1 MKTSEDL
8 RYGDSAPRA
17 GAGASLAVG
26 AAVAAVGAAYL
37 FALSQSGLLR
47 SATAWWSEAS
57 AARGPSWALPAI
69 AAGVAVGGISLGV
82 VLLSWLTRSV
92 AQHPYRWLGPVLVGF
107 AMLVLNGMHM
117 ALPWVSVPYPL
128 FMALSGFALLSG
140 GAVMQSSGWPAR
152 LAGGFVLSLPLLAL
166 IVGFAATPG
175 GPGAALQA
183 EGAPLV
189 WLVLALTAVGVGLA
203 ALVGRSDSEYHVAQL
218 RRRLKDKEL
227 QLVDAIEVG
236 RWNQARLAAAEQR
249 VQLAEQGVYNGG
261 GYDAEAAAF
270 AAATHPRS
278 LTPWLMAGLGMIG
291 VGIAAG
297 MYLGLYRPL
306 LKHANAQQALMNE
319 SVQSHAAELEQL
331 RARFDAK
338 QQSLQ
343 AELSAA
349 RGQVGTR
356 PVATVSGNSGIA
368 PAAAA
373 PAAAVKPE
381 AAPNSGIAPA
391 PRGGAT
397 TLETKT
403 QIEPA
408 KSAVVARTNAKAA
421 AAAKA
426 KRAANRRAKHAAAA
440 AAAAAPAA
448 APAAKPK
455 AAAKPAA
462 APMSEAEDLDRKMQR
477 ALRENENAND
487 DPIGGLE

>member
-1 MKTSEDL
+1 M
-8 RYGDSAPRA
+8 
-17 GAGASLAVG
+17 AVG

-47 SATAWWSEAS
+47 SATAWWSDQS
-57 AARGPSWALPAI
+57 VPRGPSWVLPAI

-166 IVGFAATPG
+166 IVGFAATAG
-175 GPGAALQA
+175 GVGAAMQA
-183 EGAPLV
+183 EGAPLI

-236 RWNQARLAAAEQR
+236 RWNQARLAAAEHR

-270 AAATHPRS
+270 AAATQPRS

-291 VGIAAG
+291 VGIAGG

-319 SVQSHAAELEQL
+319 SVQSHSAELEQL

-343 AELSAA
+343 AELNAA
-349 RGQVGTR
+349 RAQ
-356 PVATVSGNSGIA
+356 VATH

-373 PAAAVKPE
+373 PAKAEVVAPAAAAVQ
-381 AAPNSGIAPA
+381 AAPAPSNGIAPA

-397 TLETKT
+397 KVETKT
-403 QIEPA
+403 EIEPA
-408 KSAVVARTNAKAA
+408 KSAAVARTNSKAV

-426 KRAANRRAKHAAAA
+426 KRAAIRRARHAASASA
-440 AAAAAPAA
+440 PAPAA
-448 APAAKPK
+448 PSAKPK

-462 APMSEAEDLDRKMQR
+462 APTSEAEDLDRKMQR
-477 ALRENENAND
+477 ALRENENADD

>member
-1 MKTSEDL
+1 MKQSEDL
-8 RYGDSAPRA
+8 QYGDSAPRSR
-17 GAGASLAVG
+17 AGASLAVG

-47 SATAWWSEAS
+47 SSTAWWSEPS
-57 AARGPSWALPAI
+57 AARGPSWVLPAI

-166 IVGFAATPG
+166 MVGFAATPG
-175 GPGAALQA
+175 GVNAAMQA

-249 VQLAEQGVYNGG
+249 AQLAEHGVYNGG
-261 GYDAEAAAF
+261 GYDADAAAF
-270 AAATHPRS
+270 AAAAQPRS

-297 MYLGLYRPL
+297 TYLGLYRPL
-306 LKHANAQQALMNE
+306 LKHASAQQALMNE
-319 SVQSHAAELEQL
+319 SVQSHSAELEQL

-349 RGQVGTR
+349 RTQVPAHPAAAEPTKSAK
-356 PVATVSGNSGIA
+356 PAIAA

-373 PAAAVKPE
+373 VAAAQP
-381 AAPNSGIAPA
+381 SPA
-391 PRGGAT
+391 PK
-397 TLETKT
+397 LETKT

-408 KSAVVARTNAKAA
+408 TSAAVARSNSKAL

-440 AAAAAPAA
+440 AAAAPPSAKAKAATKAAA
-448 APAAKPK
+448 APT
-455 AAAKPAA
+455 
-462 APMSEAEDLDRKMQR
+462 SEADDLDRKMQR
-477 ALRENENAND
+477 ALRENENADD